1 MRQKASKGLNW
12 GWIFRTD
19 QHSGKCK
26 AENDR
31 SPSRKAKA
39 CSKKTS
45 MMTKRENEKG
55 GLGSR
60 SHCVCMIGMDLQ
72 FEAWWWSN

>member
-31 SPSRKAKA
+31 PPSRKAKA

-55 GLGSR
+55 GRSKSLRVHDWHGSP
-60 SHCVCMIGMDLQ
+60 I
-72 FEAWWWSN
+72 